1 MEDLILKTFIVD
13 DEEAA
18 CKQMNKMIQKFPSV
32 EVVGNAV
39 SVDEALP
46 AVVKHQP
53 DVIFLDVKMPGKNGF
68 QLVDELHELK
78 LYPQIVFTTAF
89 DKYAIQAIRCAA
101 FDFLLKPIDPDELSQ
116 TINKLVINNIDNTN
130 ETKIDLLLQQLQKN
144 RRIKFNTRSGFL
156 MIAPSDIICVEADW
170 NYARIVLK
178 DKKRELVTI
187 NIGAVEKMLPCL
199 GFARISR
206 SIIINLSYLER
217 VDRKTLTCFLKID
230 GEELQFK
237 ISKSRMKALQN
248 KLE

>member
-18 CKQMNKMIQKFPSV
+18 CKQMNKMIQKFPSM

-46 AVVKHQP
+46 EIVKHRP
-53 DVIFLDVKMPGKNGF
+53 NVVFLDVEMPGKNGF
-68 QLVDELHELK
+68 QLLEELHRLK

-89 DKYAIQAIRCAA
+89 DKYSLQAIRCAA
-101 FDFLLKPIDPDELSQ
+101 FDYLLKPIDPDELSQ
-116 TINKLVINNIDNTN
+116 TINKLVLNNMDKSNN
-130 ETKIDLLLQQLQKN
+130 TKIDLLLQQLQNN

-187 NIGAVEKMLPCL
+187 NIGAVEKMLPCM

-206 SIIINLSYLER
+206 SIIINLSYLEM
-217 VDRKTLTCFLKID
+217 VDRKKLTCFMKVD

-237 ISKSRMKALQN
+237 ISKSRIKALQN
-248 KLE
+248 ILE